1 MQQAYLLEE
10 QERKRVKQ
18 MVERNHKMKV
28 AAQQQMD
35 GIVGPNHPGYEY
47 EEKLNNNIQKFFSP
61 RGDGQNTAEDS
72 GEETEFTES
81 LFGGNKQISQS
92 YSKNPQNFP

>member
-18 MVERNHKMKV
+18 MVERNHQMKMK
-28 AAQQQMD
+28 QQMAA
-35 GIVGPNHPGYEY
+35 HPGYEY

-61 RGDGQNTAEDS
+61 RADG
-72 GEETEFTES
+72 
-81 LFGGNKQISQS
+81 
-92 YSKNPQNFP
+92 

>member
-28 AAQQQMD
+28 AAQQQLD

-47 EEKLNNNIQKFFSP
+47 EEKLNNNI
-61 RGDGQNTAEDS
+61 
-72 GEETEFTES
+72 
-81 LFGGNKQISQS
+81 
-92 YSKNPQNFP
+92 